1 MKTSDQNE
9 EVTGTNGLEILKF
22 SRFFNREK
30 CLPRVET
37 VAGKRQTREK
47 SGHVTLALSLFNYK
61 LDFIK

>member
-1 MKTSDQNE
+1 MAMKTSDQNE

-37 VAGKRQTREK
+37 VAGKRQK
-47 SGHVTLALSLFNYK
+47 VGHVTLSVVRRKKMRGA
-61 LDFIK
+61 